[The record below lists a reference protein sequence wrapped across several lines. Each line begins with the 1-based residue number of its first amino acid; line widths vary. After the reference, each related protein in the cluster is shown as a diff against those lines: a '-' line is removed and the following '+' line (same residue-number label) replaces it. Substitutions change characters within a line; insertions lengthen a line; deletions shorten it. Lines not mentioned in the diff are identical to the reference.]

1 MESTQDVKEKVN
13 SIHEKFSKQTDFEGK
28 KMNRNAGNE
37 NPMN

>member
-13 SIHEKFSKQTDFEGK
+13 SIYEKFSKQTDFEE
-28 KMNRNAGNE
+28 KMNTNARNE